1 MRLLSSKKRTQPTP
15 TTTKTKHSPKRISLH
30 WLRNLKIRTKLIIGF
45 LLSTCITLAVGLIS
59 FSNIQGFLQND
70 EYLYDEAVGPSAKA
84 IELVSMYQE
93 SRVAIRD
100 LLNATSEER
109 RTSQKSILDADF
121 AALDEAYQSLVET
134 SKSPEIVALL
144 TDFDANYKTFR
155 SRMDN
160 IVNMAMGGK
169 AKEANGLLYSTSTE
183 NSVNALNVSVDALK
197 DKITERGSQ
206 ITQEN
211 IAEAQKSEL
220 IMAIILAMGF
230 VISLG
235 LALIVS
241 GAISRPLRKTADAAR
256 KLAEGD
262 TSATLEVR
270 GKDETGVLAQ
280 AVQQAVLSISA
291 MVQDANMLAQAAAE
305 GRLSVRADAS
315 RHQGD
320 YRRIV
325 EGVNQTLD
333 LVVGPLN
340 TAAAQLNLISRGEN
354 MTDLDPDEYPGDFR
368 QIIEALLNVR
378 QALNWM
384 LDDVIALSDAA
395 RRGELST
402 RADAGRHLGGYS
414 NIVSGVNGILD
425 AVLSPIGETTAVL
438 QRMAHGDLSARVQG
452 DYVGDHAQIKVALNG
467 TQDALQSYVSEIS
480 AVLNEMA
487 AGNLEVS
494 IDADYRGDFGPIKD
508 SLNNI
513 VYSLN
518 DMLDEM
524 ARAAEQV
531 AAGTSQVSDGSQALS
546 QGATEQA
553 SAIEELTVSVAEI
566 ARQTKENAMNAAKA
580 SDLTITARDEA
591 VAGNSQMKAMQRSM
605 EEINES
611 SASISKIIKVIDDIA
626 FQTNLLALN
635 AAVEAA
641 RAGQHGKGFAV
652 VAEEVRSLAA
662 RSATAAKETTDL
674 IENSVKR
681 AEQGTKIADETAQAL
696 EKIVSGVES
705 ATDLVSGIAQASNDQ
720 ALAVSQVNRGIE
732 QVSQVVQTTSATAE
746 ESAATS
752 EELSSQAELLKERVG
767 RFHLKNSGAT
777 TSQTK
782 ATQAALP
789 GPAGKAKPKISFD
802 ESDFGKY

>member
-1 MRLLSSKKRTQPTP
+1 MGFSRKLS
-15 TTTKTKHSPKRISLH
+15 
-30 WLRNLKIRTKLIIGF
+30 IRTKLLFCFMLVILFTVAIGVIGIV
-45 LLSTCITLAVGLIS
+45 SIVNMTERDTTLYQESVEPTEDTVA
-59 FSNIQGFLQND
+59 
-70 EYLYDEAVGPSAKA
+70 
-84 IELVSMYQE
+84 LVSMFQR
-93 SRVAIRD
+93 SRVVIRD
-100 LLNATSEER
+100 LVDANNDATRADE
-109 RTSQKSILDADF
+109 QKSLDEKLVNFESALADLSQSANNGQAKEMLQKIQTQFEQYKPMVENVAALATQGNTEAARAALAGDEMETAVSGMNDAVDAF
-121 AALDEAYQSLVET
+121 AAMMVKDGKDIADYNQHQSVFNSVLI
-134 SKSPEIVALL
+134 IVVLG
-144 TDFDANYKTFR
+144 
-155 SRMDN
+155 
-160 IVNMAMGGK
+160 V
-169 AKEANGLLYSTSTE
+169 GLLVSIF
-183 NSVNALNVSVDALK
+183 VSV
-197 DKITERGSQ
+197 I
-206 ITQEN
+206 
-211 IAEAQKSEL
+211 
-220 IMAIILAMGF
+220 F
-230 VISLG
+230 
-235 LALIVS
+235 S

-256 KLAEGD
+256 KLADGD
-262 TSATLEVR
+262 TNIMLDVKTE
-270 GKDETGVLAQ
+270 DETGLVAQ
-280 AVQQAVLSISA
+280 AVQRAVLSISA
-291 MVQDANMLAQAAAE
+291 MVQDANMLAEAAAE

-333 LVVGPLN
+333 HVIGPVN
-340 TAAAQLNLISRGEN
+340 VAAAQLDKMSRGDE
-354 MTDLDPDEYPGDFR
+354 MEALDVERYNGDFR
-368 QIIEALLNVR
+368 SIIVSINGVR
-378 QALNWM
+378 DSIYAM
-384 LDDVIALSDAA
+384 LSDIVMLTQAA
-395 RRGELST
+395 KEGKLST
-402 RADAGRHLGGYS
+402 RANAERHMGGYRD
-414 NIVSGVNGILD
+414 IMGGVNSMLDVILN
-425 AVLSPIGETTAVL
+425 PIHEATAVL
-438 QRMAHGDLSARVQG
+438 QHMANGELSSRVQG

-467 TQDALQSYVSEIS
+467 TLDALQSYVSEIS

-513 VYSLN
+513 VDSLN
-518 DMLDEM
+518 DMLDEMLSEM

-531 AAGTSQVSDGSQALS
+531 AAGTSQVSAGSQALS

-553 SAIEELTVSVAEI
+553 SAIEELTASVTEI
-566 ARQTKENAMNAAKA
+566 AGQTKENALNATRA
-580 SDLTITARDEA
+580 SDLTAAARDQA

-605 EEINES
+605 EEINEG

-662 RSATAAKETTDL
+662 RSATAAKETTEL
-674 IENSVKR
+674 IENSVKK
-681 AEQGTKIADETAQAL
+681 AEQGTKLANDTAQAL

-732 QVSQVVQTTSATAE
+732 QVSQVVQTNSATAE

-752 EELSSQAELLKERVG
+752 EELSSQAELLKQMVG
-767 RFHLKNSGAT
+767 RFHLKNTGAPA
-777 TSQTK
+777 SQVK
-782 ATQAALP
+782 AKQAALP